1 MKKRKN
7 RLKKQINLFSG
18 KRDKAKG
25 KRLCFSPL
33 AFYLL
38 PAILV
43 LIAYIF
49 CLPGQLFDTPYSTVV
64 TDRKGE
70 LLGARIAGDEQWRFP
85 PCDTVPDKFGACL
98 VEFEDRYFY
107 FHPGINP
114 LAIGRALIQNGKNR
128 RIVSG
133 GSTLSMQLIR
143 LSRKKNRTI
152 GEKCLEAVLATRL
165 EFRYSK
171 KKILALY
178 ASHAPFGG
186 NVVGLDA
193 AAWRYFGR
201 PATRLSWAE
210 SATLAVLPNAPAM
223 LHFAKNREL
232 LKQKRNRLLK
242 KLFDKGILDETTYEL
257 ALEEPLPGES
267 LALPQTAPHLV
278 DYFYLNRSGKQTV
291 STIDKNIQ
299 LRTEAILE
307 RRHREF
313 LRSDIRNLA
322 AIVIDVRKN
331 QVIAYCGNVLS
342 GTDNSGNQ
350 VDIIQSERSTGSILK
365 PFLYC
370 AALQEGDILP
380 RTLLPDIPLNI
391 NGFSPQNFN
400 RQYEG
405 AVPASEAVSRSLNIP
420 LVYLLR
426 KYGVAKF
433 YDFLK
438 QNHIARLP
446 KPSEHYGL
454 SLILG
459 GAEAKLGDIANAYA
473 NMARTLLGQETSYY
487 TLSFNNAGENSS
499 GQAKQLPV
507 SYGFQPGAVRQVFDA
522 ITEVNR
528 PEQIDW
534 KSLPSMQKIAWKT
547 GTSYGFRDA
556 WAVGVTPQYVVGVW
570 VGNASGEGKPDLTG
584 AKTAGPVMFDIF
596 DLLPSSDWFDPP
608 AGAFIEAE
616 VCRLSGYLKGRYCE
630 EIDTIP
636 ICPNGLHTDPC
647 PWHIPVHL
655 SADERFRVYENCEET
670 ATIVRQ
676 NWFVLPPA
684 WAWYYKQ
691 YHPEYKSLPP
701 FRPGCGED
709 SFNPMQFIYPQGNVV
724 VHLAKQLD
732 GSSGEITLELAH
744 SHPNATVFW
753 HIDNEY
759 ITSTNDFHQLTIRL
773 QEGDHFITVVDDE
786 GHTLSCRMKM
796 EGSDFKK
803 YAVIKN

>member
-1 MKKRKN
+1 LIFLKNSSKRKKVIF
-7 RLKKQINLFSG
+7 LSIAVL
-18 KRDKAKG
+18 
-25 KRLCFSPL
+25 
-33 AFYLL
+33 
-38 PAILV
+38 

-49 CLPGQLFDTPYSTVV
+49 CLPRQLFDTPYSTVV
-64 TDRKGE
+64 TDRDGE

-85 PCDTVPDKFGACL
+85 PCDTIPEKFGICL
-98 VEFEDRYFY
+98 VEFEDRHFY
-107 FHPGINP
+107 IHPGINP
-114 LAIGRALIQNGKNR
+114 LAIGRALIQNIKTQ

-133 GSTLSMQLIR
+133 GSTITMQLIR
-143 LSRKKNRTI
+143 LSRKKGRTT

-186 NVVGLDA
+186 NVAGLDA

-201 PATRLSWAE
+201 PANRLSWAE

-223 LHFAKNREL
+223 LHLAKNREL
-232 LKQKRNRLLK
+232 LKEKRNRLLK
-242 KLFDKGILDETTYEL
+242 RLFDKGILDETTYEL
-257 ALEEPLPGES
+257 ALDESLPGKP

-278 DYFYLNRSGKQTV
+278 DYFYLNRTGKQTV
-291 STIDKNIQ
+291 STINKNTQ

-307 RRHREF
+307 RWRREF
-313 LRSDIRNLA
+313 LRNNIRNLA
-322 AIVIDVRKN
+322 AIVIDVKTN
-331 QVIAYCGNVLS
+331 QVIAYCGNVLFN
-342 GTDNSGNQ
+342 TDDSGNQ

-370 AALQEGDILP
+370 AALQEGEILP
-380 RTLLPDIPLNI
+380 RTLLPDIPVNI

-405 AVPASEAVSRSLNIP
+405 AVPAAEAVSRSLNIP
-420 LVYLLR
+420 LVSLLR
-426 KYGVAKF
+426 KYGVPKF

-438 QNHIARLP
+438 QNRIANLP
-446 KPSEHYGL
+446 KPAAHYGL

-473 NMARTLLGQETSYY
+473 TMARVLLGLEMSYY
-487 TLSFNNAGENSS
+487 TLSFNNIRENPSNQPESPPVSS
-499 GQAKQLPV
+499 GFQA
-507 SYGFQPGAVRQVFDA
+507 GAAWLVFDA

-556 WAVGVTPQYVVGVW
+556 WAVGVTPRYVVGVW
-570 VGNASGEGKPDLTG
+570 VGNASGEGNPDLTG

-596 DLLPSSDWFDPP
+596 DFLPSSGWFDPP
-608 AGAFIEAE
+608 AGAFVEAE
-616 VCRLSGYLKGRYCE
+616 VCRLSGRLKGRYCE
-630 EIDTIP
+630 ETDTVL

-647 PWHIPVHL
+647 PWHTNVYL
-655 SADERFRVYENCEET
+655 SADKRFRVYENCAET
-670 ATIVRQ
+670 ENITRQ
-676 NWFVLPPA
+676 SWFALPPV
-684 WAWYYKQ
+684 WAWYYRQ

-709 SFNPMQFIYPQGNVV
+709 GFNPMQFIYPQGNIV
-724 VHLAKQLD
+724 VHLPKQLD
-732 GSSGEITLELAH
+732 GAPGEITLELAH
-744 SHPNATVFW
+744 THPAATVFW

-759 ITSTNDFHQLTIRL
+759 ITSTNDFHQLTVKL
-773 QEGDHFITVVDDE
+773 PEGSHSITVVDND
-786 GHTLSCRMKM
+786 GHTLSCRIKM
-796 EGSDFKK
+796 E
-803 YAVIKN
+803 